1 MLPYPNPNPTSER
14 LTTIP
19 KFVFKSSSPN
29 NNQACYNAQNEEVI
43 SSAIHEVEDSK
54 NVQGSKIK
62 PELSTVRHDVKSAE
76 DCLPSPM
83 LKAKIGSLAPSIKPD
98 ENLMSPMKRA
108 EPESSAVLFVT

>member
-43 SSAIHEVEDSK
+43 SSAIHEVDSK

-83 LKAKIGSLAPSIKPD
+83 LKAKIGSPAPSIKPD